1 MNVPVDRGRAAEA
14 WCCAY
19 AQRAGAPAGFSLLAH
34 SPVHACPA
42 WRAGGSSFAASAL
55 LASSQPSGVLPR
67 VFWRL
72 GLRNAFFA
80 AGTVMMPADT
90 WHLRATHT
98 VPATLAYVLP
108 ATPQASQAR
117 AGSPGVCS
125 PELAVRGPSPTQA
138 ERLARAL
145 AADMQPCAVRLLG
158 FVLARLFR
166 RGARRRW
173 RLTERSV
180 LAVIH
185 MTCTSAT

>member
-1 MNVPVDRGRAAEA
+1 MDVPVDRGRTAEA

-55 LASSQPSGVLPR
+55 LAGGQTGGLLPR
-67 VFWRL
+67 AFWRL
-72 GLRNAFFA
+72 GLRDAFFA
-80 AGTVMMPADT
+80 AGTVMTPADT
-90 WHLRATHT
+90 RHLRAKHT
-98 VPATLAYVLP
+98 VPATLDYVLQ
-108 ATPQASQAR
+108 ATPQASQAG
-117 AGSPGVCS
+117 AGSQADCS
-125 PELAVRGPSPTQA
+125 PELEGRGPLPANAQ
-138 ERLARAL
+138 RLARAL

-166 RGARRRW
+166 RGARHCW

-185 MTCTSAT
+185 MPHASAT